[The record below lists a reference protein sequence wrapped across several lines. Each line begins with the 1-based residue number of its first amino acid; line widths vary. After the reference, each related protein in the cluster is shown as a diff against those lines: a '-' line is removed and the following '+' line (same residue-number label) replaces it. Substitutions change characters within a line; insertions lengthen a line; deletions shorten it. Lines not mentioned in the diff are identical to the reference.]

1 MEEGGS
7 LKSERG
13 EKDIQEGMNNVPS
26 TRMEWHGNKCELV
39 NHVGEII
46 IEGRIVMCDLKE
58 HVLEND
64 LGEVDV
70 GVIILSCPN
79 DKS

>member
-1 MEEGGS
+1 
-7 LKSERG
+7 
-13 EKDIQEGMNNVPS
+13 
-26 TRMEWHGNKCELV
+26 V